1 MTDRIDLLKENSLF
15 SSLPEKDLKEIA
27 RSFFEKKFS
36 KGEYIFL
43 EGEPSEY
50 LCIVKEGRVKII
62 KHSETGKNVLI
73 EVISKGEAFAQV
85 AVFDG
90 GPNPATAE
98 AMQDCEI
105 TMISRKNFF
114 NLLEKYP
121 VIAKKNIGIL
131 GKRLRETIDTIRS
144 LAVERVEKRIAS
156 LLIKMADKVGEKDE
170 GSVKLNISLTRQD
183 IAEMVGTT
191 VETTIRIMSKWA
203 KEGIIKS
210 SGRKIIIMNINKLR
224 GIKEV
229 Q

>member
-131 GKRLRETIDTIRS
+131 GKRLRETIDT
-144 LAVERVEKRIAS
+144 
-156 LLIKMADKVGEKDE
+156 
-170 GSVKLNISLTRQD
+170 
-183 IAEMVGTT
+183 
-191 VETTIRIMSKWA
+191 
-203 KEGIIKS
+203 
-210 SGRKIIIMNINKLR
+210 
-224 GIKEV
+224 
-229 Q
+229 